1 VKNIA
6 TILHECADIHSV
18 IASTN
23 ISLGS
28 GLIAATVT
36 TKRGTRKKARWGA
49 QEMHETNT
57 LRRQRNAQ
65 NKHSEEH

>member
-1 VKNIA
+1 MKNIA
-6 TILHECADIHSV
+6 AILHECADIHSV

-36 TKRGTRKKARWGA
+36 TKRGTRKKTRWGA
-49 QEMHETNT
+49 QEMHKRST
-57 LRRQRNAQ
+57 LR
-65 NKHSEEH
+65 STDC